1 MAYNCMRVIFGEGG
15 RDECF
20 IQATGILRVVMA
32 VVYLVL
38 SSFSSSMSLRDALTL
53 LDTSLPWE
61 NSRCRSLKVMLSGA
75 PGAAFSC
82 SWLRGGGINTSRN

>member
-1 MAYNCMRVIFGEGG
+1 
-15 RDECF
+15 
-20 IQATGILRVVMA
+20 
-32 VVYLVL
+32 
-38 SSFSSSMSLRDALTL
+38 MSLRDALTL